1 MRFQTLQWLSVA
13 LILGIG
19 LIHLSMVPGEYDE
32 AQYMGILFAINFLA
46 AIIAAI
52 GILRREV
59 WGWVLGVVIAAG
71 SLIGYVLSR
80 TVGLPG
86 MEIEAWLQPLG
97 LLSMAAEGIF
107 LVLVFIM
114 KPWAGPTQSNQ

>member
-1 MRFQTLQWLSVA
+1 MKFRTLQWLSVA

-19 LIHLSMVPGEYDE
+19 VIHLSMVPGEYEE
-32 AQYMGILFAINFLA
+32 AKYMGILFAINFLA

-52 GILRREV
+52 GILRQEV
-59 WGWVLGVVIAAG
+59 WGWALGVLIAAG
-71 SLIGYVLSR
+71 SLIGYILSR

-97 LLSMAAEGIF
+97 LLSLAAEVLFFI
-107 LVLVFIM
+107 LVIII
-114 KPWAGPTQSNQ
+114 KPWAGLERAK

>member
-1 MRFQTLQWLSVA
+1 MKFQTLQWISVA

-46 AIIAAI
+46 AIMAAI
-52 GILRREV
+52 GILRQEA

-71 SLIGYVLSR
+71 SLIGYILSR

-97 LLSMAAEGIF
+97 LLSFVAEGIF
-107 LVLVFIM
+107 LVLVIRM
-114 KPWAGPTQSNQ
+114 KPWAGLASATQ

>member
-1 MRFQTLQWLSVA
+1 MKFRTLQWLSVA

-19 LIHLSMVPGEYDE
+19 VIHLSMVPGEYQE

-52 GILRREV
+52 GILRQEV
-59 WGWVLGVVIAAG
+59 WGWALGVLIAAG
-71 SLIGYVLSR
+71 SLIGYILSR

-97 LLSMAAEGIF
+97 LLSLAAEVLFFI
-107 LVLVFIM
+107 LVIII
-114 KPWAGPTQSNQ
+114 KPWAGLERAK